1 MPVRRNSRKKWIYRT
16 VVKLR
21 DGSKVR
27 IFGTAER
34 NTRESA
40 EQAER
45 DHIDRVR
52 NPVAPPVEKRKVPTF
67 AEWFWG
73 ANADAKEPSGRFWRE
88 WVIAEKNKPSE
99 MEAKKSI
106 YQHHLKSAFGNMPL
120 DDIGVV
126 SIAQFRAKLVEA
138 KKSGKRINNILAVL
152 SKALRYAVDAGEI
165 ATAPKVGLRKL
176 ERTEIEYWEFEE
188 YARILSAARREGEEW
203 YVAVCLAGEA
213 GLRVGEIKALRWEHL
228 DLVAGT
234 LTVSEQTRHGITGTP
249 KGGRRRVVPMTA
261 TLIAALRTLS
271 VVRVGYV
278 ARNLDGSQ
286 LTDGQTTHAIRRII
300 RRAGLGERGWHSL
313 RHSFGTHAALL
324 GVNPWRLQAW
334 MGHGRIDE
342 TMIYVHVA
350 SVHHRPLPD
359 ALRAVSGQ
367 DDPDRRLLYLMGRR
381 ASVTW
386 SDAAVDATRDRRG
399 TQVAPATEALMTP
412 Q

>member
-1 MPVRRNSRKKWIYRT
+1 
-16 VVKLR
+16 
-21 DGSKVR
+21 
-27 IFGTAER
+27 
-34 NTRESA
+34 
-40 EQAER
+40 
-45 DHIDRVR
+45 
-52 NPVAPPVEKRKVPTF
+52 
-67 AEWFWG
+67 
-73 ANADAKEPSGRFWRE
+73 
-88 WVIAEKNKPSE
+88 
-99 MEAKKSI
+99 
-106 YQHHLKSAFGNMPL
+106 
-120 DDIGVV
+120 
-126 SIAQFRAKLVEA
+126 
-138 KKSGKRINNILAVL
+138 
-152 SKALRYAVDAGEI
+152 
-165 ATAPKVGLRKL
+165 
-176 ERTEIEYWEFEE
+176 
-188 YARILSAARREGEEW
+188 
-203 YVAVCLAGEA
+203 
-213 GLRVGEIKALRWEHL
+213 LRVGEIKALRWEHL